1 MPLDKP
7 PTILIID
14 DEERIRSVFSRFLEP
29 AGYRTVM
36 ASGGEDGLAKA
47 VSEKPD
53 VILLDVRMPDMDGFE
68 VLKALRDN
76 DCTHFI
82 PVVMVTGMSDVNHR
96 VRALE
101 LGADDFL
108 AKPVEMIELMARV
121 RSLLKVKAY
130 NDYRLEYQTK
140 LEVEVAAKTEQ
151 INLAL
156 ESAKSASLETI
167 YRLSKASEYKD
178 EDTGE
183 HILRISQYT
192 SAIAR
197 GLGFSAQE
205 IETLLYAAPM
215 HDIGKIGIPDYIL
228 LKPAKLDAAEWEIMK
243 QHTVIGARILSK
255 SSSGFMNMAEIIAIS
270 HHERWDGGGYPH
282 GLKGDEI
289 PLVGRITALADVFDA
304 LTSKR
309 PYKEAFPLEK
319 AFAILREGD
328 GSHFDPTVVEAF
340 FKAQEEILNIK
351 LAFQDSAESLFA
363 QMHKL
368 ALQNLVDPKAA
379 FVVGAKRTAV

>member
-1 MPLDKP
+1 MTLDRNPK
-7 PTILIID
+7 ILIID

-29 AGYRTVM
+29 EGYQIVT

-47 VSEKPD
+47 ASELPD

-76 DCTHFI
+76 EHTHFI

-140 LEVEVAAKTEQ
+140 LEAEVAAKTEQ
-151 INLAL
+151 INQAL
-156 ESAKSASLETI
+156 EAAKSASLETI

-183 HILRISQYT
+183 HIMRISHYT
-192 SAIAR
+192 SAIAK
-197 GLGFSAQE
+197 GLGFSVQE

-228 LKPAKLDAAEWEIMK
+228 LKPAKLDAAEWELMK

-289 PLVGRITALADVFDA
+289 PMVGRITALADVFDA
-304 LTSKR
+304 LISKR
-309 PYKEAFPLEK
+309 PYKEAFPVDK
-319 AFAILREGD
+319 AFAILREGS
-328 GSHFDPTVVEAF
+328 GSHFDPTVVDAF
-340 FKAQEEILNIK
+340 FKVQDEILNIK
-351 LAFQDSAESLFA
+351 RTFQDSVESLFT

-368 ALQNLVDPKAA
+368 ALQNLVDPKAS
-379 FVVGAKRTAV
+379 FVVGAKRAQI